1 MADSW
6 FGNSCFG
13 LLVQGNVQIYK
24 CFYFYFI
31 LNLWNLFA
39 LLPIHKRNVKYCVCV
54 AYSPNP
60 NNNVIIPQWSCSIHT
75 LITMEIR
82 ERERER
88 KGEGGGSQR
97 VSLGSE
103 SRV

>member
-1 MADSW
+1 MTDSW

-13 LLVQGNVQIYK
+13 LLVQGNVQIFK

-31 LNLWNLFA
+31 FNLLNRFA
-39 LLPIHKRNVKYCVCV
+39 LLPMYKRNVKYCVCV
-54 AYSPNP
+54 SESVYSPDP
-60 NNNVIIPQWSCSIHT
+60 NNNVIIPQWPCSIHT

-88 KGEGGGSQR
+88 EREGGGSQR

-103 SRV
+103 